1 MRRPQCP
8 FASAKRGVYVEPIR
22 SRAAA
27 VFPTPAEAEPRRT
40 SRIQRHQRRHLGGVA
55 PKLVAHRAEKQEGR
69 GPGAPLAAKAEAG
82 ARHSVTCRETAR
94 KGSPVAY

>member
-1 MRRPQCP
+1 MAIARRSGLGRTSDYLRVVGRQG
-8 FASAKRGVYVEPIR
+8 SRR
-22 SRAAA
+22 S
-27 VFPTPAEAEPRRT
+27 

-94 KGSPVAY
+94 EGSPVAY